1 METRARDLGVGLF
14 LLVGLAAVAFLSFS
28 VGGASYRGPRGLELV
43 VTFDQIG
50 GLKAR
55 APVVISG
62 VKVGQVKSI
71 DLDGEMRARVVLD
84 VDGSLSLSTDTS
96 VEILT
101 AGVLGDQYVELTP
114 GGEETRLGPGDEI
127 QLKQDAF
134 VLERLI
140 GRVVQNLGSDAD
152 EKEGGDR

>member
-1 METRARDLGVGLF
+1 MQSRARDLAVGLF
-14 LLVGLAAVAFLSFS
+14 VLAGMLAVAVLSFS
-28 VGGASYRGPRGLELV
+28 VGGASYRGPGGLELV

-50 GLKAR
+50 GLKPR
-55 APVVISG
+55 APVVIGG
-62 VKVGQVKSI
+62 VKIGQVRSI
-71 DLDGEMRARVVLD
+71 GLDADLRARVVLD
-84 VDGSLSLSTDTS
+84 VDARLALATDTS
-96 VEILT
+96 AEILT

-140 GRVVQNLGSDAD
+140 GRVVQNLGSDGDEED
-152 EKEGGDR
+152 EKK